1 MINWKY
7 LKIQLKSSYLIILIF
22 MMFFLLLNL
31 ITFVFFAEKAFASY
45 NLHHDY
51 VYPGGH
57 GSSSSSR
64 NGAWSV
70 APIVMFG
77 LVGWLTI
84 SVFAITLVIK
94 TMKSEIN
101 NGNISSWLTL
111 PMSRTTILLTKYLF
125 FIFSVLMIVSFNFI
139 LELIITKATYTDF
152 SGKNALALFEL
163 NLGQLFLFLLMI
175 SIASFFALII
185 EKTSVYLLVMAV
197 IFLWFFIFSA
207 MSYMNFMMDTN
218 KYAFAKY
225 LTIYSLTDL
234 TTKSSELPSI
244 NLGEGWSRV
253 YDDHVTVINSN
264 DANIAWKFILLILF
278 TSGFSSG
285 TWYFFKNKNLNV

>member
-7 LKIQLKSSYLIILIF
+7 FKVQLKSSYLIILVF
-22 MMFFLLLNL
+22 MGIFLLLSL
-31 ITFVFFAEKAFASY
+31 MTFVFFVDKTFIDYDLQKDSGSY
-45 NLHHDY
+45 H
-51 VYPGGH
+51 
-57 GSSSSSR
+57 SIAAKT
-64 NGAWSV
+64 GAWTV

-77 LVGWLTI
+77 LVGWFTI

-94 TMKSEIN
+94 TMQSEIN

-125 FIFSVLMIVSFNFI
+125 FIVSVLMIVSFNFI
-139 LELIITKATYTDF
+139 IELIITKTTYTDF

-163 NLGQLFLFLLMI
+163 NLGQLFLFFLVI
-175 SIASFFALII
+175 SIAAFFAIVLD
-185 EKTSVYLLVMAV
+185 KTSVYLLVVTA

-207 MSYMNFMMDTN
+207 MNYLNFMMDTN

-225 LTIYSLTDL
+225 LTVYSLTDL
-234 TTKSSELPSI
+234 TTKFSGTTD
-244 NLGEGWSRV
+244 LGNGVS
-253 YDDHVTVINSN
+253 HVSDNVTSINSN
-264 DANIAWKFILLILF
+264 NANTAWKFILLVLF
-278 TSGFSSG
+278 TCGFSSG

>member
-7 LKIQLKSSYLIILIF
+7 FKVQLKSSYLIILVF
-22 MMFFLLLNL
+22 MGIFLLLNL
-31 ITFVFFAEKAFASY
+31 MTFVFFADKAFVGYDLDTQS
-45 NLHHDY
+45 
-51 VYPGGH
+51 GFR
-57 GSSSSSR
+57 SSSQSKM
-64 NGAWSV
+64 GAWSV

-94 TMKSEIN
+94 TMHSEIN

-125 FIFSVLMIVSFNFI
+125 FIVSVLMIVSFNFI
-139 LELIITKATYTDF
+139 IELIITKATYTDF

-163 NLGQLFLFLLMI
+163 NLGQLLLFFLVI
-175 SIASFFALII
+175 SIAAFFAIVLD
-185 EKTSVYLLVMAV
+185 KTSVYLLVVTAV
-197 IFLWFFIFSA
+197 FLWFFIFST
-207 MSYMNFMMDTN
+207 MNYLNFMMDTN

-234 TTKSSELPSI
+234 TTKFSGTTNLGNGVSHVSDNVTSI
-244 NLGEGWSRV
+244 NS
-253 YDDHVTVINSN
+253 DN
-264 DANIAWKFILLILF
+264 ANTAWKFILLALF
-278 TSGFSSG
+278 TCGFSSG